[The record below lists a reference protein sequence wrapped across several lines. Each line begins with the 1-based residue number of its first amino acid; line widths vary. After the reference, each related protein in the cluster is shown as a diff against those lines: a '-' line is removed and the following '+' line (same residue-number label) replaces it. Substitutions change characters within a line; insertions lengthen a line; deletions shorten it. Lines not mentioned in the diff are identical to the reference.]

1 MNQTVLTDK
10 KSTGMY
16 KQLVGLL
23 FASLMGIASPVAAG
37 CMTTAGAFTT
47 AAPASIPEVSRPMAA
62 PDSTTRHPALLKKD
76 THSAAQTLTAADRRK
91 FDYFF
96 YQGLNLKAAGKFDAA
111 YDAFT
116 YCLAIDSTAAPLLYE
131 LSSFYVQLDRPDK
144 AVEMLKR
151 AVANSRN
158 NFTYKMALATISR
171 NLGMYGEAAE
181 EFQELVKAYPEK
193 AELNYYLADALTQQ
207 GEIAQAIEAYN
218 ALESAVGMN
227 EALSMQKY
235 KLYSELQQPEEAFK
249 EIEKLA
255 AKYPMEARYQLV
267 LGDLHL
273 ERKEMEKA
281 LAYYQKAHEIDPTSP
296 YYIVSMANYYEANG
310 DKEAAETQI
319 RNALANDRLDV
330 ETKVN
335 ILSRYILKLQQSKQ
349 GTESANALFETLL
362 GQHPE
367 DTDLKLMYGSL
378 LAAQDKK
385 EEAKFQFQI
394 VTEMEPGNAGAWQQ
408 LLGLALKSE
417 DIPEV
422 IRICRKCIELFPD
435 APEYYFYLGIGY
447 YQQQKYQEALDTY
460 YAGLKIIPEENRSLK
475 SDFYGQIGDIY
486 YQMKQLG
493 DAYKAY
499 DEALKYN
506 DKNVVVLNN
515 YAYFLSLEK
524 KDLKKAERMSAQC
537 IKLEPDNATYLDT
550 YAWIFFVQGNYT
562 LAKIYIES
570 ALEKDTTK
578 SAELVDHYGDILYQ
592 SGDKAKA
599 VEQWKKAK
607 EMGKQSEI
615 LDRKIAEETYIEDE
629 NAN

>member
-1 MNQTVLTDK
+1 MACPAEAAQATDA
-10 KSTGMY
+10 G
-16 KQLVGLL
+16 Q
-23 FASLMGIASPVAAG
+23 AAIP
-37 CMTTAGAFTT
+37 
-47 AAPASIPEVSRPMAA
+47 APNV
-62 PDSTTRHPALLKKD
+62 LKKD
-76 THSAAQTLTAADRRK
+76 TLSAGQTLTAAERRK

-111 YDAFT
+111 YDAFA
-116 YCLAIDSTAAPLLYE
+116 YCLAIDSSAAPLLYE

-151 AVANSRN
+151 AVANSRD

-235 KLYSELQQPEEAFK
+235 KLYSQLEQPEEAFK

-255 AKYPMEARYQLV
+255 VKYPMEARYQLV

-319 RNALANDRLDV
+319 RNALVNDRLDV

-335 ILSRYILKLQQSKQ
+335 ILSRYILKLQQTKQ
-349 GTESANALFETLL
+349 GTESANTLFETLL
-362 GQHPE
+362 EQHPE

-385 EEAKFQFQI
+385 EEATFQFQI
-394 VTEMEPGNAGAWQQ
+394 VTEMEPDNAGAWQQ

-447 YQQQKYQEALDTY
+447 YQQQEYQEALDTY

-493 DAYKAY
+493 EAYKAY

-524 KDLKKAERMSAQC
+524 KDLKKAERMSAQAV
-537 IKLEPDNATYLDT
+537 KLEPNSSTYLDT

-570 ALEKDTTK
+570 ALANDTTK
-578 SAELVDHYGDILYQ
+578 SSELVDHYGDILFMT
-592 SGDKAKA
+592 GDKEKA
-599 VEQWKKAK
+599 LEQWKKAK
-607 EMGKQSEI
+607 ELGKESDV
-615 LDRKIAEETYIEDE
+615 LDRKIEEGIYIEE
-629 NAN
+629 EVMNE

>member
-1 MNQTVLTDK
+1 
-10 KSTGMY
+10 MY
-16 KQLVGLL
+16 KQLLGILWIGLATL
-23 FASLMGIASPVAAG
+23 ITPAAATPAAPGHAVASPSPQIA
-37 CMTTAGAFTT
+37 TQDTLSPGA
-47 AAPASIPEVSRPMAA
+47 
-62 PDSTTRHPALLKKD
+62 
-76 THSAAQTLTAADRRK
+76 TLTDAEKRK

-151 AVANSRN
+151 AVANSRD

-171 NLGMYGEAAE
+171 NLGMYGEAAG
-181 EFQELVKAYPEK
+181 EFAELVKAYPEK
-193 AELNYYLADALTQQ
+193 VELNYYLADALTQQ
-207 GEIAQAIEAYN
+207 GEIAQAIEAYD

-235 KLYSELQQPEEAFK
+235 KLYSQLEQPGAAFE

-273 ERKEMEKA
+273 EKKELEKA
-281 LAYYQKAHEIDPTSP
+281 LTYYRKAHEIDPESP
-296 YYIVSMANYYEANG
+296 YYIVSMANYYEASG
-310 DKEAAETQI
+310 DKEAAETEI
-319 RNALANDRLDV
+319 RNALVNDKLDV

-335 ILSRYILKLQQSKQ
+335 ILSRYILKLQQTRQ
-349 GTESANALFETLL
+349 GTESANALFQTLL
-362 GQHPE
+362 EQHPE

-385 EEAKFQFQI
+385 DEAKFQFQI
-394 VTEMEPGNAGAWQQ
+394 VTEMEPENAGAWQQ

-447 YQQQKYQEALDTY
+447 YQEGKYQEALDTY
-460 YAGLKIIPEENRSLK
+460 AAGVKIIPEENRSLK

-493 DAYKAY
+493 EAYKAY

-578 SAELVDHYGDILYQ
+578 SAELVDHYGDILYR
-592 SGDKAKA
+592 SGEKEKA

-607 EMGKQSEI
+607 ELGKESEI

-629 NAN
+629 QAN